1 MRQEHAKQ
9 EAHMNSD
16 KNDLEWL
23 TDMLGAIVTL
33 GFLPFAWIL
42 ANALGLL

>member
-1 MRQEHAKQ
+1 
-9 EAHMNSD
+9 MNDD
-16 KNDLEWL
+16 KTDLEWL

-42 ANALGLL
+42 LNALGLL